1 MDFRFQ
7 IPENELE
14 FSTARSSGAGGQ
26 NVNKRETKVMVKW
39 DFIVSPSLNDAQK
52 QLISTKLV
60 NRINEEGTLF
70 VSDER
75 ERSQSQNKK
84 GAVEI
89 LEELVNFALDP
100 EIERVPT
107 KIPSKAREERLKNKH
122 YIAQKKSLRR
132 NVINVDEE

>member
-14 FSTARSSGAGGQ
+14 FSTARSSGKGGQ

-39 DFIVSPSLNDAQK
+39 DFIASRSLQDNQK
-52 QLISTKLV
+52 HLISTKLV
-60 NRINEEGTLF
+60 NRINEDGMLF
-70 VSDER
+70 ASDDR

-89 LEELVNFALDP
+89 LEELVNFAIDP
-100 EIERVPT
+100 EIERVST
-107 KIPSKAREERLKNKH
+107 KVPSKAREERLKDKH
-122 YIAQKKSLRR
+122 YVARKKSLRR
-132 NVINVDEE
+132 GVDNIDEE